1 MRAMI
6 KRPSVILLLA
16 IAIALILPGEVL
28 GEPDTWEQW
37 SKHVLTELD
46 RLSGEVKSLNDKL
59 GTSKEDIIGE
69 ISKLRGDVQGK
80 MEEHSV
86 AIGKLNVKSTIYGAL
101 GGMIPM
107 VIGIMGG
114 FIYYRRN
121 GKVINNGK

>member
-1 MRAMI
+1 MRATI
-6 KRPSVILLLA
+6 LRPSVILLLS
-16 IAIALILPGEVL
+16 IAITLILPGKVL

-46 RLSGEVKSLNDKL
+46 RLSGEVKSLNTKL
-59 GTSKEDIIGE
+59 DTSKDDIIGE

-86 AIGKLNVKSTIYGAL
+86 AIGKLNVKSTMYGAI
-101 GGMIPM
+101 GGMVPM
-107 VIGIMGG
+107 LLISMCGY
-114 FIYYRRN
+114 IYYKRN